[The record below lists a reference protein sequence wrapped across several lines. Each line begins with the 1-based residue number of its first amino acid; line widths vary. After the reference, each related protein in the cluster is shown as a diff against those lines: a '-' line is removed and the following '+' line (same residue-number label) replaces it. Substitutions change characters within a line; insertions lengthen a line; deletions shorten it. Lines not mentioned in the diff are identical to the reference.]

1 MNTARIDLHLHLD
14 GSLYLPWAYETS
26 LKRQVIPAG
35 TTFEQYYDMVFAKNT
50 KDHSESITKFALMC
64 AVLQERDDLY
74 QAAHRLTVTL
84 AEKGLY
90 YAEIR
95 FASQQHT
102 DHGLSQK
109 EALQAVIDGSRAAMA
124 EHPEIRIGIINCMM
138 HKGQSAAANWQE
150 NLETIAVTGELLGKG
165 AVGLD
170 LAGFENN
177 GDFRDYAPLFAEAG
191 KRGIPY
197 TIHAGE
203 MGVGRHVLDA
213 LEMGARRIGHGVNC
227 VQKQEYLEAVLRSQ
241 VPLEICVSSNVK
253 RDLNYAAHPVRHL
266 LNAGAKVTINTDNMV
281 FARTDLANEHAQLR
295 ALGVSRE
302 QLWQCTL
309 NAADAAFCDEE
320 TKKWLKARLA
330 EAMPCGTAERR

>member
-26 LKRQVIPAG
+26 LKRHVIPEE
-35 TTFEQYYDMVFAKNT
+35 TTFEQYYDLVFAKNT

-64 AVLQERDDLY
+64 AVLQEREDLY
-74 QAAHRLTVTL
+74 EAAYQLTVTL

-102 DHGLSQK
+102 ERGMSQK
-109 EALQAVIDGSRAAMA
+109 EALQAVIDGAQAAMK
-124 EHPEIRIGIINCMM
+124 EHPEIRVGIINCMM
-138 HKGQSAAANWQE
+138 HKGESAAANWQE
-150 NLETIAVTGELLGKG
+150 NVETIAVTGELLGKG

-177 GDFRDYAPLFAEAG
+177 GDFRDYAPLFAEAK

-203 MGVGRHVLDA
+203 MGIGEHVLDA
-213 LEMGARRIGHGVNC
+213 LDMGPAASGMASTACRTRSIWMRCCSHRFPWKSVYPPMSNGISTTQPIRCAGC
-227 VQKQEYLEAVLRSQ
+227 LR
-241 VPLEICVSSNVK
+241 PGRK
-253 RDLNYAAHPVRHL
+253 
-266 LNAGAKVTINTDNMV
+266 
-281 FARTDLANEHAQLR
+281 
-295 ALGVSRE
+295 
-302 QLWQCTL
+302 
-309 NAADAAFCDEE
+309 
-320 TKKWLKARLA
+320 
-330 EAMPCGTAERR
+330 